1 MNLKS
6 LLVTFCTI
14 GLSLSNSFG
23 QITENP
29 KVEEQSA
36 EYVKIKKVELTDK
49 YTIVYLQFNERG
61 SGSAIPSLPPGF
73 PGDII
78 PDMGEGKQSSTIWLD
93 AETRLYKPGEVNT
106 KFKLIRAE
114 NIPIENVKKVSP
126 GEKVDFVAY
135 FERLSPGIEI
145 FDFYEGRSQQGQQ
158 SWNFYGI
165 HIKNPLKKEVAKSAK
180 VTPKAPAS
188 APTTPKETVKST
200 EPEKPIAKPE
210 EAEFAV
216 IKGTVFSSKTKKP
229 ISAQISYQEEG
240 DSLQISSSTGNYRI
254 GINPKERYNLRAT
267 SKGFYGANVEV
278 SAADSSGKLTF
289 NQDIFLTPLAVGE
302 TIALSK
308 IYFETSQ
315 FALLPESFS
324 ELNQLV
330 QTMKDNP
337 EIGIRVEGHTD
348 NIGDPDK
355 NIQLSRKRA
364 ESVKDYLIKNGIA
377 ESRIEAVGLG
387 ATRLLTKS
395 GSEAERSKNRRVELV
410 ITGK

>member
-6 LLVTFCTI
+6 LLVALFTI
-14 GLSLSNSFG
+14 GLSLINSFG
-23 QITENP
+23 QTTENP
-29 KVEEQSA
+29 RVEEQSA

-49 YTIVYLQFNERG
+49 YTIIYLQFNERG
-61 SGSAIPSLPPGF
+61 AGSALPALPPGF
-73 PGDII
+73 PGDVI
-78 PDMGEGKQSSTIWLD
+78 PPMGAGKQSSTIWLD
-93 AETRLYKPGEVNT
+93 SETRLYKPGEVNT
-106 KFKLIRAE
+106 KFKLVKAE
-114 NIPIENVKKVSP
+114 NIPTENVKKVSP

-165 HIKNPLKKEVAKSAK
+165 HIKNPLKKDLTKSTKVPAKDPFS
-180 VTPKAPAS
+180 TPKP
-188 APTTPKETVKST
+188 TPKPT
-200 EPEKPIAKPE
+200 EPEKPIAKPQ

-216 IKGTVFSSKTKKP
+216 IKGTVYNSKTKQP
-229 ISAQISYQEEG
+229 IPAQISYQENG
-240 DSLQISSSTGNYRI
+240 DSLQVSSSSGNYRI
-254 GINPKERYNLRAT
+254 GINPKERYSLRAT
-267 SKGFYGANVEV
+267 AKGFYGANAEV

-289 NQDIFLTPLAVGE
+289 TQDIFLTPLSVGE
-302 TIALSK
+302 TIGLSK

-315 FALLPESFS
+315 FALLPESYT

-355 NIQLSRKRA
+355 NIELSRKRA
-364 ESVKDYLIKNGIA
+364 ESVKNYLIQKGIE
-377 ESRIEAVGLG
+377 ESRIEAKGLG

-395 GSEAERSKNRRVELV
+395 GTEEERSKNRRVELV

>member
-6 LLVTFCTI
+6 LLVALFTI

-23 QITENP
+23 QTTDNP

-36 EYVKIKKVELTDK
+36 EYVKIKRVELTDK
-49 YTIVYLQFNERG
+49 YTIIYLQFNERG
-61 SGSAIPSLPPGF
+61 TGSAIPSLPPGF

-78 PDMGEGKQSSTIWLD
+78 PDMGSGKQSSSIWLD

-106 KFKLIRAE
+106 KFKLIKAE
-114 NIPIENVKKVSP
+114 NIPTENVKKVSP

-165 HIKNPLKKEVAKSAK
+165 HIKNPLKKEVAKTA
-180 VTPKAPAS
+180 KAPAKAPVS
-188 APTTPKETVKST
+188 APKPTPKPA

-216 IKGTVFSSKTKKP
+216 IKGTVYNSRTKQP
-229 ISAQISYQEEG
+229 IPAQISYQENG
-240 DSLQISSSTGNYRI
+240 DSLQVSSSSGNYRI
-254 GINPKERYNLRAT
+254 GINPKERYSLRAT
-267 SKGFYGANVEV
+267 SKGFYGANAEV

-289 NQDIFLTPLAVGE
+289 TQDIFLTPLSVGE

-355 NIQLSRKRA
+355 NIELSRKRA
-364 ESVKDYLIKNGIA
+364 ESVKDYLIKKGIA
-377 ESRIEAVGLG
+377 ENRIEAKGLG

-395 GSEAERSKNRRVELV
+395 GSEEERSKNRRVELV